1 LLVVIAAIVLLPSPA
16 ADTKQGKSLAFTW
29 NTVRELGAALV
40 ADDSLTDVEIAKQ
53 AGVHKATLERWKK
66 APEFQARVRDVR
78 ASLKSKALEIALQ
91 YGIADVRQRIRSLDE
106 RWKKMQR
113 VIAERAKDPVME
125 KAAGGRTGLLVH
137 RRRVI
142 GQGDNSMMVDE
153 YEVDTGL
160 LRELREHSRQ
170 AAQEMGKWVSK
181 HEDVTDYDGRYD
193 DWTEEEIK
201 EQLELNRKRTDRQRA
216 GSRDG
221 TGTVEMNPERTA
233 HSST

>member
-1 LLVVIAAIVLLPSPA
+1 
-16 ADTKQGKSLAFTW
+16 LAFTW
-29 NTVRELGAALV
+29 NTARELGAALV
-40 ADDSLTDVEIAKQ
+40 ADDSLTDVEIAKE

-66 APEFQARVRDVR
+66 VPEFQERVRDVH
-78 ASLKSKALEIALQ
+78 ANLESKALEIALQ

-106 RWKKMQR
+106 RWKKMLR

-153 YEVDTGL
+153 YEVDAGL
-160 LRELREHSRQ
+160 LHELLETEHQ
-170 AAQEMGKWVSK
+170 AAREMGDWVSK
-181 HEDVTDYDGRYD
+181 HEDVTDYDGQLD
-193 DWTEEEIK
+193 DWTEEELL
-201 EQLELNRKRTDRQRA
+201 EQRELNRKRRERQRV

-221 TGTVEMNPERTA
+221 TATVETYPERTA
-233 HSST
+233 PS

>member
-1 LLVVIAAIVLLPSPA
+1 M
-16 ADTKQGKSLAFTW
+16 KAFTW
-29 NTVRELGAALV
+29 NTARELGAVLV

-78 ASLKSKALEIALQ
+78 TGLKSKALEIALQ
-91 YGIADVRQRIRSLDE
+91 YGIADVRQRIHSLDE
-106 RWKKMQR
+106 HWKKMQR

-142 GQGDNSMMVDE
+142 GQGDNSMTVDD

-160 LRELREHSRQ
+160 LRALRETARQ
-170 AAQEMGKWVSK
+170 AAQEMGKWVSN
-181 HEDVTDYDGRYD
+181 HEGVTDYDGCYA
-193 DWTEEEIK
+193 DWTDEEIQ
-201 EQLELNRKRTDRQRA
+201 EQLEFNRRRVERQRA
-216 GSRDG
+216 GSRDS
-221 TGTVEMNPERTA
+221 TGTVETYLELTA
-233 HSST
+233 PSST

>member
-1 LLVVIAAIVLLPSPA
+1 
-16 ADTKQGKSLAFTW
+16 LAFTW
-29 NTVRELGAALV
+29 NTARELGAALV

-78 ASLKSKALEIALQ
+78 ANLESKALEIALQ

-113 VIAERAKDPVME
+113 VIAERGKDPVME

-142 GQGDNSMMVDE
+142 GQGDNRMMIDE
-153 YEVDTGL
+153 YAVDTGL
-160 LRELREHSRQ
+160 LHELLETERQ
-170 AAQEMGKWVSK
+170 AAQEMGKWVSR
-181 HEDVTDYDGRYD
+181 HEDVTDYDGRYA
-193 DWTEEEIK
+193 DWTEEELK
-201 EQLELNRKRTDRQRA
+201 EQLELNRKRQERQRA

-221 TGTVEMNPERTA
+221 TGTGETYTERTA
-233 HSST
+233 PSWT